1 MSDWMDRNCEL
12 PTNKGKLNKAKL
24 HTDIHMHTYTD
35 TESALM
41 TQMRE
46 SQPQE
51 KPEPSY
57 PKMGAEMRP

>member
-1 MSDWMDRNCEL
+1 M
-12 PTNKGKLNKAKL
+12 
-24 HTDIHMHTYTD
+24 HMYTD

-41 TQMRE
+41 TQVRE

-57 PKMGAEMRP
+57 PKMGAEVRLSEG